1 MKKYLAIMKIRFINS
16 LQYRIAAL
24 AGIITQIAWSVLGVL
39 ALSAFY
45 KSNPLTYPMGFSQS
59 TAYIWIQQA
68 FLPMFMLWFFEEDIF
83 DSIKKGNIA
92 YELVRP
98 VNLYNRWF
106 CQSIASRLAKGVL
119 RCIPV
124 LIIGFLV
131 PAPYGLMLPPSFIQ
145 FLLFLI
151 SMTIGLFVI
160 IAFCMLVYISTFYLL
175 SPTGMKTILVFF
187 ADFLAGS
194 TIPLPFFPDKI
205 LSVIKILPFASMQNM
220 PLRIYSGNIAGIEA
234 LNGILL
240 QIFWFFM
247 LTLVGKLWMQ
257 KATKTVIIQGG

>member
-1 MKKYLAIMKIRFINS
+1 MKKYVAIIKIRFINS
-16 LQYRIAAL
+16 LQYRIAAF
-24 AGIITQIAWSVLGVL
+24 AGIITQVAWSVLGVL

-45 KSNPLTYPMGFSQS
+45 KSNPSAYPMGFSQS

-68 FLPMFMLWFFEEDIF
+68 FLPMFKLWFFEEDIF
-83 DSIKKGNIA
+83 DSIQKGNIA

-106 CQSIASRLAKGVL
+106 CQSIASRLAKGLL

-124 LIIGFLV
+124 LIIAFLV
-131 PAPYGLMLPPSFIQ
+131 PAPYGLILPPNFMQ
-145 FLLFLI
+145 FLLFLV
-151 SMTIGLFVI
+151 SMALGLFVI

-175 SPTGMKTILVFF
+175 SPAGMKTILVFF

-205 LSVIKILPFASMQNM
+205 LSIVEILPFSSMQDM

-234 LNGILL
+234 IHGILL
-240 QIFWFFM
+240 QIVWLIA
-247 LTLVGKLWMQ
+247 LTLIGKLWMQ
-257 KATKTVIIQGG
+257 KATKTVMIQGG